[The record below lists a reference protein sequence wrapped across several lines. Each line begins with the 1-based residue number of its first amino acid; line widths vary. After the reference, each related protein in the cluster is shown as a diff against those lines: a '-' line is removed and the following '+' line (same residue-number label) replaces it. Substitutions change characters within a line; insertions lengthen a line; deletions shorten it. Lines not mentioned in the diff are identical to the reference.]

1 MGDWTRKPMIGF
13 DLETTGTRVRVDRI
27 VSGCVVRWGGGQ
39 PTVPLNWASD
49 VGGMEI
55 PAAAT
60 ALHGITT
67 EHARSVGRPAAAVV
81 EEITAA
87 LAGYAAQGF
96 PLVAMNAS
104 YDFSVLEAECE
115 RYGIPSLWGRSTA
128 WGRATPVVLDPL
140 VLDRRVKKYRTGKRN
155 LPALC
160 THYCVKVTGRPHEAE
175 TDARAACGV
184 VHAIGKRYP
193 FLAREDL
200 GELHELQAVW
210 ARAQVADLRAY
221 LARTGQDVDDEPYD
235 WPFIP
240 APRPGGGR

>member
-1 MGDWTRKPMIGF
+1 MGNWSRGPFAGF
-13 DLETTGTRVRVDRI
+13 DLETTGTSVHEDRI
-27 VSGCVVRWGGGQ
+27 VTGAVVRWGGGQ
-39 PTVPLNWASD
+39 RTVPLTWRSD

-60 ALHGITT
+60 AIHGIDT
-67 EHARSVGRPAAAVV
+67 EAARSAGRPAAVVV

-104 YDFSVLEAECE
+104 FDFTILEAECA
-115 RYGIPSLWGRSTA
+115 RYGVPSLWGRSTG
-128 WGRATPVVLDPL
+128 WGRSTPVVLDPL
-140 VLDRRVKKYRTGKRN
+140 VLDRRVKKYRKGKRN

-160 THYCVKVTGRPHEAE
+160 THYCVKVTGPAHEAE

-184 VHAIGKRYP
+184 VDAILRRYP

-200 GELHELQAVW
+200 GELHELQAGW
-210 ARAQVADLRAY
+210 AREQVADLRAY
-221 LARTGQDVDDEPYD
+221 LARIGETVDDEPYD

-240 APRPGGGR
+240 SPRAGDAR